1 MADRL
6 DPTGLALSA
15 AAKAFEPVLRHAIRV
30 CRERQATR
38 VSSSGQADLLSR
50 SLDETLGRLI
60 KGFVEQSWWRSLL
73 DAVEQPFVA
82 PDFLQNPTLQDWL
95 SHKGVQ
101 EDLKLEAREQIL
113 GTKNKDANREVRLRS
128 AYTEITGE
136 REELANGPIN
146 VVVNILVAGYLASLS
161 SQHEP
166 VVAIIQASH
175 ADTSED
181 IAQLGKKIDAL
192 SPKLDSRLEDRIVT
206 KAHTERAAA
215 RLAIILKCRSFS
227 IEKSRQNIR
236 ILLREVTEGDLRY
249 VERNLKYNIIYWA
262 ARLQAAS
269 SDSVHAS
276 EELLRKLKSEAPE
289 IDCRIPEAL
298 ILETNGE
305 LDRALSLVAQI
316 NDPDGRAAAFRLLI
330 RARGTRSAL
339 EWFEQHDGKES
350 RDFFSSLG
358 WFNVAV
364 SLCENARW
372 HDAATLVAS
381 LEPLWEEWPD
391 LAFLDGVINA
401 AMLLPEELR
410 THALKMNVFHSV
422 MRPRYGIT
430 ESKMRARA
438 LTSFIRAG
446 DLLEGLGDDGK
457 RRADVARDWVLW
469 LRLTDPNS
477 EIVDCARS
485 EIREA
490 MRNAKRAIDLLP
502 FAVSF
507 NIEFDP
513 DPSRRYLSQRSKFGD
528 LEPHE
533 LFAEFTLAEVGSTKA
548 QFAEFLEREGERLS
562 RAIPR
567 DVIIGK
573 WVETL
578 VAIDQAVK
586 ADELLCQSESIFE
599 DRDFERLRALV
610 AAKKGDDPRADLQR
624 LYEET
629 HSLIDLKNLILHLGR
644 NRDWPAL
651 QPLLEELFRIERNPE
666 NAERLIQCYRNIAS
680 IGAQGISN
688 FFEREPDV
696 ETWSENL
703 AAEHAWTL
711 FEIGRLK
718 EAKSILARLLSKRR
732 NIDDTQLDI
741 NIAIKSGEWERLSA
755 IVEREWDQRE
765 NLTPSLLLRLA
776 TVAAEADATPS
787 RALELAKL
795 AARKA
800 PDDPQVLISAYV
812 LAVQIGREEEVDPSW
827 VQRAAELSNEQ
838 GPVHKL
844 AIKTVVEEM
853 IPANRKLVSEINT
866 KLLRGEIPIHFA
878 VAAWGIPLSRLLIDL
893 PTRNEREVDGRQR
906 VLIPLFSGGRQPQDI
921 SDAAVVGVDVTTLM
935 LLGWLDVLEEVMLT
949 IGGILIPSGTMVFL
963 LNERRRVR
971 FHQPSLVR
979 RAEHVR
985 DLISKGR
992 LRLASELPKPPE
1004 WLVKEV
1010 GIELAELVEAARQ
1023 QNSVVIHAGLI
1034 YKVGAYME
1042 EEAQLK
1048 EYAPFVLSL
1057 DTFLEQMREAG
1068 RLTDDEFQRGTA
1080 ALKAFGSSLPDAT
1093 GIPGRPTSFFL
1104 DDLALTYLGNAGIL
1118 EAITAPGTTLYVH
1131 PSTKTEQDAL
1141 LSANREGEWLAEKLD
1156 RIRTTLRD
1164 LLDSG
1169 QIGFLPGG
1177 FSRDNERDSDIL
1189 TEFCRNVGNCD
1200 VICIDDRFANR
1211 FLALTDESGASR
1223 PLVCTLDLIRQLVL
1237 AGRISESRRAI
1248 LEHRLRAGGAALL
1261 EINEAELYRLLR
1273 SAKVDSSGELVES
1286 AELRIIRQYLAR
1298 LKVLEML
1305 QVPLET
1311 SFFNRLHDTSI
1322 RIIRKLW
1329 EDTTL
1334 EKEHV
1339 LAASGWALQYICP
1352 NPLDW
1357 FPNLRDVSQ
1366 AEQAN
1371 IALAMHLKFLI
1382 APLINA
1388 PSERCRLFADWLDRE
1403 LVAPLRPRNSKVIQA
1418 IVELCKNQLEQL
1430 ENEFGKKIHGTA

>member
-1 MADRL
+1 MVDEI
-6 DPTGLALSA
+6 DPTGLPLSA
-15 AAKAFEPVLRHAIRV
+15 AAKVLEPVLRHAIRV
-30 CRERQATR
+30 YRERQAAR

-60 KGFVEQSWWRSLL
+60 KGFVEPSWWQSLL
-73 DAVEQPFVA
+73 DAVERPLVA
-82 PDFLQNPTLQDWL
+82 PDFLQYPALQAWL
-95 SHKGVQ
+95 SHKSVQ

-113 GTKNKDANREVRLRS
+113 GTETTDSNRQVRLQS

-136 REELANGPIN
+136 REELANGPIT
-146 VVVNILVAGYLASLS
+146 VVVSILVAGYLASLS
-161 SQHEP
+161 SQLKP
-166 VVAIIQASH
+166 VVAIIQASR

-181 IAQLGKKIDAL
+181 IARIEKKIDAF

-227 IEKSRQNIR
+227 IEKSRENIR
-236 ILLREVTEGDLRY
+236 VLLREVTEGELRY
-249 VERNLKYNIIYWA
+249 VEKDLKDQIIYWA
-262 ARLQAAS
+262 ARLQATS
-269 SDSVHAS
+269 SESVHVS
-276 EELLRKLKSEAPE
+276 VELLRKLKNDAPE

-298 ILETNGE
+298 ILETKGE

-316 NDPDGRAAAFRLLI
+316 NDPDGRATAFRLLI
-330 RARGTRSAL
+330 RARGTHSAL
-339 EWFEQHDGKES
+339 EWFDQHEAKES
-350 RDFFSSLG
+350 KDFLSSLG

-364 SLCENARW
+364 SLCENDRW
-372 HDAATLVAS
+372 DDAATLVAS
-381 LEPLWEEWPD
+381 LEALWEEWPD

-410 THALKMNVFHSV
+410 THALQMNVFHSV

-430 ESKMRARA
+430 ESKRRARA
-438 LTSFIRAG
+438 LTSFIRAQ
-446 DLLEGLGDDGK
+446 DLLEDLGDDGK
-457 RRADVARDWVLW
+457 RRAEVARDWVLW
-469 LRLTDPNS
+469 LRLTDPSS
-477 EIVDCARS
+477 EIVDRARS
-485 EIREA
+485 EVREA

-507 NIEFDP
+507 RIEFDP
-513 DPSRRYLSQRSKFGD
+513 EPCRRYLSQRSKFGD

-533 LFAEFTLAEVGSTKA
+533 LLAELTLAEVSSTKV
-548 QFAEFLEREGERLS
+548 QFAEFLARDGERLS
-562 RAIPR
+562 RAIPK

-573 WVETL
+573 WVEAL
-578 VAIDQAVK
+578 VAIDQALK
-586 ADELLCQSESIFE
+586 ADELLHQNESVFA
-599 DRDFERLRALV
+599 DRDFERLKALV
-610 AAKKGDDPRADLQR
+610 VAKKGDDPRIDVER

-644 NRDWPAL
+644 IRDWPAL

-666 NAERLIQCYRNIAS
+666 NAARLIQCYRNIAS
-680 IGAQGISN
+680 IGALGISN

-718 EAKSILARLLSKRR
+718 EAKSILARLLSRRR

-853 IPANRKLVSEINT
+853 VPANRKLVSEINT

-878 VAAWGIPLSRLLIDL
+878 VGAWGIPLSRLLIDL

-921 SDAAVVGVDVTTLM
+921 SDEAVVGVDVTTLM
-935 LLGWLDVLEEVMLT
+935 LLGWLDVLEEVMSA
-949 IGGILIPSGTMVFL
+949 IGRILIPSSTMIFL

-992 LRLASELPKPPE
+992 LKLASELPKPPE

-1023 QNSVVIHAGLI
+1023 QNSVVIHAGVI

-1057 DTFLEQMREAG
+1057 DTFLEQMHEAG

-1080 ALKAFGSSLPDAT
+1080 ALKAFGSSLPTAT
-1093 GIPGRPTSFFL
+1093 GTPGRPTSVFL

-1118 EAITAPGTTLYVH
+1118 EAITASGTTLYVH
-1131 PSTKTEQDAL
+1131 QSTKSEQDAL
-1141 LSANREGEWLAEKLD
+1141 LSANREGERLADKLD

-1164 LLDSG
+1164 LLDRG

-1177 FSRDNERDSDIL
+1177 LSRDNERDSDTL
-1189 TEFCRNVGNCD
+1189 TEFCRNARDCD

-1211 FLALTDESGASR
+1211 FLALTDDSGASR
-1223 PLVCTLDLIRQLVL
+1223 PLVCTLDLIRRLVS
-1237 AGRISESRRAI
+1237 AGRISESRRAT
-1248 LEHRLRAGGAALL
+1248 LEHRLRAGGAALI
-1261 EINEAELYRLLR
+1261 EVNESELYRLLR

-1286 AELRIIRQYLAR
+1286 AELRILRQYLAR
-1298 LKVLEML
+1298 LRVLEIL

-1329 EDTTL
+1329 EDVSL
-1334 EKEHV
+1334 EEEHV
-1339 LAASGWALQYICP
+1339 LAASEWAVRYICP
-1352 NPLDW
+1352 NPLEW

-1366 AEQAN
+1366 ADQAD
-1371 IALAMHLKFLI
+1371 IAFATHIKFLI
-1382 APLINA
+1382 APLVNA
-1388 PSERCRLFADWLDRE
+1388 PSERCRLFADWLDRAV
-1403 LVAPLRPRNSKVIQA
+1403 VAPLRPSNSEVIQA
-1418 IVELCKNQLEQL
+1418 IVELCKSQLEQL
-1430 ENEFGKKIHGTA
+1430 ANEFGKTIHESA